1 MKKKFKI
8 LLALMSLSLTL
19 GLMSNTYSRYV
30 AGTSG
35 NIEVKFTKW
44 QILVNS
50 NDITNENT
58 TSIELTPVIEENTN
72 VAKNTIAPSSKG
84 YFDIDID
91 PSNTELSFNYKISL
105 EILNEAIPDLM
116 ITKYALLNTT
126 HQEGDNIQTLN
137 ITDNQ
142 ITGSLNINEN
152 AYEPF
157 TIRIYFEWFENE
169 NETMNDEKDT
179 EIGIKAASED
189 TTLQIKASLEFTQKT
204 N

>member
-91 PSNTELSFNYKISL
+91 P
-105 EILNEAIPDLM
+105 
-116 ITKYALLNTT
+116 
-126 HQEGDNIQTLN
+126 
-137 ITDNQ
+137 
-142 ITGSLNINEN
+142 
-152 AYEPF
+152 
-157 TIRIYFEWFENE
+157 
-169 NETMNDEKDT
+169 
-179 EIGIKAASED
+179 
-189 TTLQIKASLEFTQKT
+189 
-204 N
+204 